1 MLVDR
6 PAYFFLKKKGNRDF
20 LGNILV
26 EGVILLRKEEPMENL
41 KDFIAEKK
49 FLFITGFLALAC
61 LLMGILYLK
70 DASAEEAFHCPVETL
85 DMDDSEINSSDKIA
99 VDIKG
104 AVRNPGVYELD
115 NGSVVNDLIKVSGGL
130 LSNADTS
137 NLNLSKKLTNEM
149 VIIVYTKDEV
159 KEMKKSDE
167 LGDADIT
174 NDLKENSS
182 IIGGSKSNNS
192 TTSSSG
198 KVNLNTATKEE
209 LETLYGIGSSKAE
222 AIIKYRGT
230 CGAFTKIEDI
240 KNISGIGDALYAK
253 IKDYITV

>member
-1 MLVDR
+1 
-6 PAYFFLKKKGNRDF
+6 
-20 LGNILV
+20 
-26 EGVILLRKEEPMENL
+26 MESL

-49 FLFITGFLALAC
+49 FVFITGLLALAC

-85 DMDDSEINSSDKIA
+85 DMDDDEIEDTSKIK

-104 AVRNPGVYELD
+104 AVRNPGVYQLS
-115 NGSVVNDLIKVSGGL
+115 NGSVVKASGGL
-130 LSNADTS
+130 MSNADTS

-149 VIIVYTKDEV
+149 VIVVYTKDEI
-159 KEMKKSDE
+159 KEMNKSDKLGDANISDE
-167 LGDADIT
+167 LEA
-174 NDLKENSS
+174 NSS
-182 IIGGSKSNNS
+182 IIGGSD
-192 TTSSSG
+192 TSSKNTSTSNKSG
-198 KVNLNTATKEE
+198 KINLNTASKEE

-222 AIIKYRGT
+222 SIIKYRST

-240 KNISGIGDALYAK
+240 KNISGVGDSLYAK

>member
-1 MLVDR
+1 
-6 PAYFFLKKKGNRDF
+6 
-20 LGNILV
+20 
-26 EGVILLRKEEPMENL
+26 MENL

-85 DMDDSEINSSDKIA
+85 DMDDSEINSSSKIA

-104 AVRNPGVYELD
+104 AVRNPGVYQLD
-115 NGSVVNDLIKVSGGL
+115 EGSVVNDLIKASGGL
-130 LSNADTS
+130 MSNADTS

-149 VIIVYTKDEV
+149 VIVVYTKDEV
-159 KEMKKSDE
+159 KEMKKSDK

-174 NDLKENSS
+174 DDLKENSA
-182 IIGGSKSNNS
+182 IIGGSN
-192 TTSSSG
+192 SSSSSKNSNVSNG
-198 KVNLNTATKEE
+198 KINLNTASKEE

-222 AIIKYRGT
+222 SIIKYRNT